1 MMIAEMK
8 ESPAFKA
15 LMERVQEKA
24 MEWVNTLK
32 SSRDS
37 NEMYRAQ
44 GALNFYD
51 YLADLPDEMI
61 GEEIQKIEEQT
72 EKQAEKK
79 EDGLSARQQA
89 DSGVGLSDKSQTPP
103 AEKTG
108 ETEQKAES
116 WQKAYNDTKAYATR
130 LSQEN
135 AELKKTLEE
144 HKAGKASAE
153 DGSEAKKAVEAA
165 KSSLDRVKEKNYEE
179 YPEFKDLI
187 EPILR
192 QNSELEQKVSKIESE
207 RAEDSESKKR
217 TAAQEHFE
225 IRVKPDVVKVHPDFE
240 DVIFQIVDGKRQG
253 LNKEYFEW
261 AAKQRPSLRT
271 AALDSSDPQDIIF
284 AVTEFKKFKGS
295 DEAKEIKENE
305 EKTKK
310 GKLINAMSLR
320 GGNASIPAPK
330 DKVSD
335 DDVPT
340 DDWIKKRN
348 KEKYGG

>member
-61 GEEIQKIEEQT
+61 EEEIQKIEEQ
-72 EKQAEKK
+72 KEKK

-135 AELKKTLEE
+135 AELKKTLEA

-153 DGSEAKKAVEAA
+153 DVSDAKKAVEAA
-165 KSSLDRVKEKNYEE
+165 KSSLDTVKEKIYED

-253 LNKEYFEW
+253 LNKEYFEL
-261 AAKQRPSLRT
+261 AA
-271 AALDSSDPQDIIF
+271 
-284 AVTEFKKFKGS
+284 
-295 DEAKEIKENE
+295 
-305 EKTKK
+305 
-310 GKLINAMSLR
+310 
-320 GGNASIPAPK
+320 K

>member
-61 GEEIQKIEEQT
+61 EEEIQKIEEQKEKEAEQTEEGAEEQAGKQT

-135 AELKKTLEE
+135 AELKKTLEA

-153 DGSEAKKAVEAA
+153 DVSDAKKAVEAA
-165 KSSLDRVKEKNYEE
+165 KSSLDTVKEKIYED

-240 DVIFQIVDGKRQG
+240 DVIFQIVEKRQG
-253 LNKEYFEW
+253 LNKE
-261 AAKQRPSLRT
+261 
-271 AALDSSDPQDIIF
+271 
-284 AVTEFKKFKGS
+284 
-295 DEAKEIKENE
+295 
-305 EKTKK
+305 
-310 GKLINAMSLR
+310 
-320 GGNASIPAPK
+320 
-330 DKVSD
+330 
-335 DDVPT
+335 
-340 DDWIKKRN
+340 
-348 KEKYGG
+348 